1 MRSRSKSMGVSRR
14 IAPTYLLLTVMHA
27 NQGLAQDAPSTGE
40 DSTVTYPAAYFE
52 RYEPFSVA
60 DMLDR
65 IPGINVARQQG
76 PTSGGPGPGGS
87 QGSDRRGLGL
97 GGDQV
102 LINSRRIAGKE
113 NEGNSQ
119 LSRIPANQVERIEII
134 RGTSVDLDVRGG
146 TQIINIVLLE
156 AESRSSIAYEVNLD
170 HHHDGELKPG
180 AKLSLSGQQGA
191 FDYLLSAE
199 SEPRWEYRV
208 GNEVSLLADGSLNEI
223 IRYNKTRDAQPLV
236 VSTNLG
242 YLFATSDI
250 IHFNAQYENSDTP
263 QRDNRAIFDYQS
275 TPTSL
280 ALESDDINLDANFWE
295 IGGDYEHTLS
305 NGNRWKSLF
314 IVNRRKSDR
323 LRNRFLANPTDGT
336 NDLFLS
342 SFSRYQERI
351 LRSSYSMNLVSNQD
365 LEFGLERAQT
375 ILDSTLKL
383 GLLTATGPVS
393 KAFGGLTPITNSD
406 ATVEEIRYEAFA
418 IHNWQI
424 NGRMSLES
432 TLIFEESEIKQS
444 GDVSKKRKFDFV
456 RPKLDYRF
464 DITPSLQLRATV
476 EKDVAQLSFNDF
488 TANTNEMD
496 DDQNSIAGNPDLRQ
510 EQSWRYDLNLEY
522 RFRDDGGVINTNV
535 FYHDLEDVIDKV
547 DVSTPTALQSAN
559 GNIGDGERYGMNLDG
574 SLRLSMFDLPQVLVT
589 SRVAVEDG
597 NVTDPFRGYDR
608 RLRRQGRGSYR
619 YGFRHDMISRDIN
632 YGINV
637 NGSFY
642 GDTLVY
648 DIDKIESY
656 DGDDFIMAFL
666 EIKGW
671 GGLTY
676 RLEVTSVHEQ
686 ERCRIRERYVGGT
699 IATGVMNEIEESC
712 SHSGEKYAI
721 KMRGTF

>member
-14 IAPTYLLLTVMHA
+14 IAPTYLLLTVMQA

-52 RYEPFSVA
+52 RYEPFSIA

-242 YLFATSDI
+242 YQFATSDI

-314 IVNRRKSDR
+314 IVNRRESDR

>member
-1 MRSRSKSMGVSRR
+1 MRSRAKSVGVSRR
-14 IAPTYLLLTVMHA
+14 IASTCLLLAVMHA

-40 DSTVTYPAAYFE
+40 DSTVTYSAAYFE
-52 RYEPFSVA
+52 QYEPFSVA

-76 PTSGGPGPGGS
+76 PSSGGPGRS
-87 QGSDRRGLGL
+87 QGARAGRRGLGL

-102 LINSRRIAGKE
+102 LIDGRRIAGKE

-119 LSRIPANQVERIEII
+119 LSHIPANQVERIEII
-134 RGTSVDLDVRGG
+134 RGTSGDLDVRGA
-146 TQIINIVLLE
+146 TQVINIVLLE
-156 AESRSSIAYEVNLD
+156 AESRSSVNYEVNID
-170 HHHDGELKPG
+170 HSHDGEMKPG
-180 AKLSLSGQQGA
+180 AKLSLSGQRGA

-223 IRYNKTRDAQPLV
+223 IRRNETRDAQPLV

-242 YLFATSDI
+242 YQFGASDI
-250 IHFNAQYENSDTP
+250 IHFNAQYEDNDTP
-263 QRDNRAIFDYQS
+263 QRNDRAVFDYQS

-314 IVNRRKSDR
+314 IVNRRESDR

-496 DDQNSIAGNPDLRQ
+496 DNQNSIAGNPDLRQ

-522 RFRDDGGVINTNV
+522 RLRDDIGVINANV

-721 KMRGTF
+721 KIRGTF

>member
-1 MRSRSKSMGVSRR
+1 MRSRAKSVGVSRR
-14 IAPTYLLLTVMHA
+14 IASTCLLLAVMHA

-40 DSTVTYPAAYFE
+40 DSTVTYSAAYFE
-52 RYEPFSVA
+52 QYEPFSVV

-76 PTSGGPGPGGS
+76 PSSGGPGSS
-87 QGSDRRGLGL
+87 QGSGRRGLGL

-102 LINSRRIAGKE
+102 LIDGRRIAGKE

-134 RGTSVDLDVRGG
+134 RGTSGDLDVRGA
-146 TQIINIVLLE
+146 TQVINIVLLE
-156 AESRSSIAYEVNLD
+156 AESRSSVNYEVNID
-170 HHHDGELKPG
+170 HSHDGEMKPG
-180 AKLSLSGQQGA
+180 AKLSLSGQRGA

-223 IRYNKTRDAQPLV
+223 IRRNQTRDAQPLV

-242 YLFATSDI
+242 YQFGASDI
-250 IHFNAQYENSDTP
+250 IHFNAQYEDNDTP
-263 QRDNRAIFDYQS
+263 QRNDRAIFDYQS

-280 ALESDDINLDANFWE
+280 ALESDDIDLDEDFWE

-314 IVNRRKSDR
+314 IINRKESDR
-323 LRNRFLANPTDGT
+323 LRNRFLVNPTDNT
-336 NDLFLS
+336 NNLSLS
-342 SFSRYQERI
+342 SFNRYQERI
-351 LRSSYSMNLVSNQD
+351 LRSSYSMNLTSNQD

-383 GLLTATGPVS
+383 GVLTATGPVS
-393 KAFGGLTPITNSD
+393 EAFGGLTPITNSD

-424 NGRMSLES
+424 NSRMSLES

-476 EKDVAQLSFNDF
+476 EKDVSQLSFNDF
-488 TANTNEMD
+488 TANTSEQD
-496 DDQNSIAGNPDLRQ
+496 DDQNAIAGNPSLRQ

-522 RFRDDGGVINTNV
+522 RLRDDIGVINANV
-535 FYHDLEDVIDKV
+535 FYHDLEDVIDKI

-559 GNIGDGERYGMNLDG
+559 GNIGDGERYGMSLDG
-574 SLRLSMFDLPQVLVT
+574 SLRLAMFDLPQMLIT

-597 NVTDPFRGYDR
+597 EVTDPFRGYDR
-608 RLRRQGRGSYR
+608 RLQRQGRGSYR
-619 YGFRHDMISRDIN
+619 YGFRHDMVSRDIN

-637 NGSFY
+637 NGSFD
-642 GDTLVY
+642 GAMRVY
-648 DIDKIESY
+648 DIDKIEIYGDS
-656 DGDDFIMAFL
+656 DDFIMAFL
-666 EIKGW
+666 EIQGW
-671 GGLTY
+671 GGLTF
-676 RLEVTSVHEQ
+676 RFEATNFHEST
-686 ERCRIRERYVGGT
+686 RCRIRERYVGGT
-699 IATGVMNEIEESC
+699 IATGVLNETEDAC
-712 SHSGEKYAI
+712 SHAGEKYAI
-721 KMRGTF
+721 KIRGTF

>member
-242 YLFATSDI
+242 YQFATSDI

-547 DVSTPTALQSAN
+547 DVSTPTALQSA
-559 GNIGDGERYGMNLDG
+559 MATLA
-574 SLRLSMFDLPQVLVT
+574 M
-589 SRVAVEDG
+589 A
-597 NVTDPFRGYDR
+597 NVMG
-608 RLRRQGRGSYR
+608 
-619 YGFRHDMISRDIN
+619 
-632 YGINV
+632 
-637 NGSFY
+637 
-642 GDTLVY
+642 
-648 DIDKIESY
+648 
-656 DGDDFIMAFL
+656 
-666 EIKGW
+666 
-671 GGLTY
+671 
-676 RLEVTSVHEQ
+676 
-686 ERCRIRERYVGGT
+686 
-699 IATGVMNEIEESC
+699 
-712 SHSGEKYAI
+712 
-721 KMRGTF
+721 

>member
-1 MRSRSKSMGVSRR
+1 VGF
-14 IAPTYLLLTVMHA
+14 APKIVPACLLLAVLQA
-27 NQGLAQDAPSTGE
+27 NYVLAQDAPTRG
-40 DSTVTYPAAYFE
+40 DDATVTYSATYFE
-52 RYEPFSVA
+52 QYEPFSVS

-76 PTSGGPGPGGS
+76 PGSGGPGSS
-87 QGSDRRGLGL
+87 QGSGRRGLGL

-102 LINSRRIAGKE
+102 LINGRRIAGKE

-134 RGTSVDLDVRGG
+134 RGTSGDLDVRGG
-146 TQIINIVLLE
+146 NQVINIVLLE
-156 AESRSSIAYEVNLD
+156 VESRSSINYEANLD
-170 HHHDGELKPG
+170 HYHDGELKPG
-180 AKLSLSGQQGA
+180 AKLSLSGQRGA
-191 FDYLLSAE
+191 LDYLLSAE

-223 IRYNKTRDAQPLV
+223 IRRNETRDAQPLV

-242 YLFATSDI
+242 YQFSASDI
-250 IHFNAQYENSDTP
+250 IHFNAQYEDNDTP
-263 QRDNRAIFDYQS
+263 QRNDRAIFDYQS
-275 TPTSL
+275 APTSL
-280 ALESDDINLDANFWE
+280 ALEFDAINLDEDFWE
-295 IGGDYEHTLS
+295 VGGDYEHTLS

-314 IVNRRKSDR
+314 IVNRKESDR
-323 LRNRFLANPTDGT
+323 LRNRFLVNPTDDT

-342 SFSRYQERI
+342 TFNRYQERI
-351 LRSSYSMNLVSNQD
+351 LRSSYSMNLASNQD
-365 LEFGLERAQT
+365 LEFGLERAET

-383 GLLTATGPVS
+383 GVLTATGPVS
-393 KAFGGLTPITNSD
+393 EAFGGLTPITNSD
-406 ATVEEIRYEAFA
+406 ATVKEIRYEAFA

-424 NGRMSLES
+424 NDRMSLES

-476 EKDVAQLSFNDF
+476 EKDVSQLSFNDF
-488 TANTNEMD
+488 TANTNQQD

-522 RFRDDGGVINTNV
+522 RLEDDSGVINTNV
-535 FYHDLEDVIDKV
+535 FYHDLEDVIDKM
-547 DVSTPTALQSAN
+547 DVSTPTTLQSAN
-559 GNIGDGERYGMNLDG
+559 GNIGDGERYGMSLDG
-574 SLRLSMFDLPQVLVT
+574 SLRLGMFDLSQVLVT
-589 SRVAVEDG
+589 SRVEVEDG

-608 RLRRQGRGSYR
+608 RLQRQGRGSYR

-642 GDTLVY
+642 GDTVVY

-676 RLEVTSVHEQ
+676 RFEATNVHEQ
-686 ERCRIRERYVGGT
+686 ERCRLRERYVDGT
-699 IATGVMNEIEESC
+699 IATGVLHETEDSC

-721 KMRGTF
+721 KIRGTF